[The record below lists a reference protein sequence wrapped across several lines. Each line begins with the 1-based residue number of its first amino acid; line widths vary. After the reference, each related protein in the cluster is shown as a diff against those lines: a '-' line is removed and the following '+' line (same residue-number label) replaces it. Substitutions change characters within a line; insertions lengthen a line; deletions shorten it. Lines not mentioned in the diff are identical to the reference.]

1 MKRIMLLASL
11 ILLALTGCQAKVE
24 EQGGQFATI
33 TATHTQSLSSKNEKP
48 CLTNF
53 TGGGLAECV
62 AGTVKQKR
70 FVLVRSVAIP
80 EN

>member
-53 TGGGLAECV
+53 NGGLAECV
-62 AGTVKQKR
+62 AGTAKQKR